1 MSRPKPTVL
10 IEHTDRKNGKCE
22 QIIEGSSLFIVVY
35 KNKPINIKSF
45 NKLQDK
51 CPSYKKTA
59 FTSEAHAKNLAE
71 RLNKLFNTIDFTVK
85 EFE

>member
-10 IEHTDRKNGKCE
+10 LEYTDSKNGKCE
-22 QIIEGSSLFIVVY
+22 QIIEGTALYAVVY

-51 CPSYKKTA
+51 CPAYKKTA
-59 FTSEAHAKNLAE
+59 FTSEAHANNLAS
-71 RLNKLFNTIDFTVK
+71 RLNELFDTNDFDVISYT
-85 EFE
+85 

>member
-10 IEHTDRKNGKCE
+10 LEHTNPKDGKCE
-22 QIIEGSSLFIVVY
+22 QIIEGTSLYAVVY

-51 CPSYKKTA
+51 CPAYKKTA
-59 FTSEAHAKNLAE
+59 FTSEAHAQNLAD
-71 RLNKLFNTIDFTVK
+71 RLNKLFNSTEFTVK
-85 EFE
+85 VYD